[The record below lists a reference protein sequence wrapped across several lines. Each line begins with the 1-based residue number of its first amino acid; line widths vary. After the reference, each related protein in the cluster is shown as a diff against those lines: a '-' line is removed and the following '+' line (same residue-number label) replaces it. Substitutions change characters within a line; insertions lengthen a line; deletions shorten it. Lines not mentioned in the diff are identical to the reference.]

1 MWHLWNIIYCT
12 IYIPNILI
20 WIASPWCCIIH
31 ITKFGLPIHGLWIYW
46 LDLCCFKPILHFSLD
61 NNWSNVLSTHLT
73 NVVLFG
79 SFWLLQTMLL
89 SFSFLKVNLN
99 GLKQFTF
106 KGCNVCEICVDKVI
120 MSKSQYCANFIHKNT
135 FWVLWFAFITM
146 Y

>member
-1 MWHLWNIIYCT
+1 
-12 IYIPNILI
+12 
-20 WIASPWCCIIH
+20 
-31 ITKFGLPIHGLWIYW
+31 
-46 LDLCCFKPILHFSLD
+46 
-61 NNWSNVLSTHLT
+61 
-73 NVVLFG
+73 
-79 SFWLLQTMLL
+79 
-89 SFSFLKVNLN
+89 LN